1 MNQERTDLD
10 KYIIAHCAKL
20 ELSLIDAASGGPSS
34 RPPDF
39 MKTII
44 RQKVQNPMF
53 FEELDLAHVFNM
65 MNYSRYL
72 FLDFLEAHSMLI
84 VGNQGSY
91 DLHFFRVINALGR
104 FKL

>member
-1 MNQERTDLD
+1 
-10 KYIIAHCAKL
+10 
-20 ELSLIDAASGGPSS
+20 
-34 RPPDF
+34 
-39 MKTII
+39 
-44 RQKVQNPMF
+44 MF

-72 FLDFLEAHSMLI
+72 FLDFLEAHSLLI

-104 FKL
+104 FKIQREYVYKADTPSIRLLGVSVQRSGRVYVLGSDKRLSVIEVRDKCD